1 MIQKTTLVVM
11 AAGMGSRFGT
21 GHAIYCCKDAVKEP
35 FAIVNADDYY
45 GSNTRQA
52 CACIKTQ
59 TSGTASPTART
70 CRK

>member
-11 AAGMGSRFGT
+11 AAGMGSR
-21 GHAIYCCKDAVKEP
+21 P